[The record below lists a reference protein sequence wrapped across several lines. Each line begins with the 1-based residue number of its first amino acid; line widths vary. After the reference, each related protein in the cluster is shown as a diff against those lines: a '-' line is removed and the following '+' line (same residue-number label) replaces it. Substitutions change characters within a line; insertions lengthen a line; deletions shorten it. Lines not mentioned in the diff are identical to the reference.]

1 VSFRSL
7 VGSLLTAIALAG
19 VGATEANAADPV
31 IYAAGD
37 IACEPGSS
45 TTSTQ
50 CRERYTSDIIV
61 NGGATKALALG
72 DLQYNSASLSNLKN
86 SYDKTW
92 GRVKSITRPVL
103 GNHESTGTGYF
114 DYFNG
119 SGVNNGPAGERG
131 KGYYAHDVGAWRLI
145 ALNSNCASVPCNKGS
160 AQEQW
165 LKAELAANPRT
176 CSLAYWHH
184 PRFSS
189 GHDGDNTFMQD
200 IWKDLYDAGVDIVL
214 VGHSHNYERFAPMSA
229 SGALDRTRGIRE
241 FVVGTGGAFF
251 TGISGA
257 KPNSEVRQNNTFGVL
272 KLTLHA
278 TSYDWKF
285 VPEAGKSFTDS
296 GSEACRGSGGTPPPS
311 DTQPPT
317 APTNLSASA
326 PSSTQ
331 VNLSWGA
338 SSDDIGVT
346 GYEIFRNG
354 ALMPTVTGTSYVD
367 TTVGAAQTYTYQVR
381 ALDAAGNRSSFSN
394 AATVTTP
401 GATGATTL
409 TFTPTD
415 DASVYS
421 DSPSS
426 NYGSL
431 STLEADNSPV
441 KNFLMK
447 FTVTGVGFK
456 QVLDAKLRLY
466 CVNSSSG
473 SGGEFRAATSNAWTE
488 LTVSWGNAP
497 AVSST
502 VLASLGSVSSSRW
515 YEVSVRPFI
524 TGDGTYSVRVTSPSS
539 DGADYSSSE
548 GSSSIAPQLVV
559 TAG

>member
-1 VSFRSL
+1 L
-7 VGSLLTAIALAG
+7 G
-19 VGATEANAADPV
+19 ADPV

-50 CRERYTSDIIV
+50 CRERYTSDIIL

-72 DLQYNSASLSNLKN
+72 DLQYNSASLSNLQN

-103 GNHESTGTGYF
+103 GNHESTGSGYF

-119 SGVNNGPAGERG
+119 SGAVNGPAGERG

-145 ALNSNCASVPCNKGS
+145 ALNSNCSRVPCNKGS
-160 AQEQW
+160 VQEQW

-214 VGHSHNYERFAPMSA
+214 VGHSHDYERFAPMNA
-229 SGALDRTRGIRE
+229 SGGLDRTRGIRE

-251 TGISGA
+251 TGISSA

-272 KLTLHA
+272 KLTLHP
-278 TSYDWKF
+278 TSYDWRF
-285 VPEAGKSFTDS
+285 VPEAGKSFNDS
-296 GSEACRGSGGTPPPS
+296 GSEACRPTSGSPPPA

-317 APTNLSASA
+317 VPTNLNATAS
-326 PSSTQ
+326 SSTR
-331 VNLSWGA
+331 VDLSWGA
-338 SSDDIGVT
+338 STDNVGVT

-354 ALMPTVTGTSYVD
+354 ALLTTVTGTSHAD
-367 TTVGAAQTYTYQVR
+367 TTVGAAQTYSYQVR
-381 ALDAAGNRSSFSN
+381 ARDAAGNRSASSN
-394 AATVTTP
+394 TATVTTP
-401 GATGATTL
+401 GGTGTTTL
-409 TFTPTD
+409 ILTPTD

-421 DSPSS
+421 DSPST
-426 NYGSL
+426 NFGSS
-431 STLEADNSPV
+431 STVEADGSPV
-441 KNFLMK
+441 KNFLMR
-447 FTVTGVGFK
+447 FAVTGVGFK

-466 CVNSSSG
+466 CVDSSSG
-473 SGGEFRAATSNAWTE
+473 SGGDFRAATSNAWSE
-488 LTVSWGNAP
+488 WTVTWGSAP
-497 AVSST
+497 AASST
-502 VLASLGSVSSSRW
+502 VLGSLGAVSSGRW
-515 YEVSVRPFI
+515 YEVGIRSLI
-524 TGDGTYSVRVTSPSS
+524 TGDGTYSLRVSSPSS

-548 GSSSIAPQLVV
+548 GSSSLAPQLIV